1 MTIQLIVKPQ
11 LCEFLGTKEKRY
23 VQYTG
28 MRNDIG
34 RHVHEIGGAPKGGST
49 YWMAF
54 DWLGQQ
60 QIAKNFFAIFCK
72 FALLCFAERERRLE
86 Q

>member
-1 MTIQLIVKPQ
+1 
-11 LCEFLGTKEKRY
+11 
-23 VQYTG
+23 

-34 RHVHEIGGAPKGGST
+34 RHGPGGIT
-49 YWMAF
+49 YRMAF